1 MKLSEKKTGEFTPHP
16 ETESPVKAVIV
27 DVTPLK
33 KRDTE
38 YGVKEEFRLVFETE
52 EKMENGDNFT
62 VRSRLY
68 SPSLNEKANFRK
80 DIKKLL
86 GRDLTAQELQEF
98 DTESLIGMGAKLM
111 IDHTHK
117 DNETYANIVLI
128 KPDESPMKPG
138 GKYVRLKDREQ
149 KSDSGGGSGGSGG
162 KDATYKKAPDAAEAR
177 EPWQKCKVHVGKH
190 KGVDL
195 GDLDQDA
202 VLALLEKWLPKCGA
216 EGQPKPTAD
225 DKRLK
230 AALEEVKA
238 LLEGTTAAEPEAEPE
253 ADY

>member
-16 ETESPVKAVIV
+16 ETEAPCKAVIV

-33 KRDTE
+33 KRETE
-38 YGVKEEFRLVFETE
+38 FGPKEEFRLVFETE
-52 EKMENGDNFT
+52 CKMESGDNFT

-80 DIKKLL
+80 DLKKLL

-111 IDHTHK
+111 IEHQHK
-117 DNETYANIVLI
+117 GDETYANIVLI
-128 KPDESPMKPG
+128 KSDDAPMKPG
-138 GKYVRLKDREQ
+138 GKYVRLKDRPDR
-149 KSDSGGGSGGSGG
+149 DSAGGSSSGGSGG
-162 KDATYKKAPDAAEAR
+162 KDANYKKAPDAEDAR
-177 EPWQKCKVHVGKH
+177 EGWQKTKVHVGKH

-195 GDLDQDA
+195 GDLDAEA
-202 VLALLEKWLPKCGA
+202 VTALIEKWLPKCGA

-238 LLEGTTAAEPEAEPE
+238 LLEGGAEPEAEPE

>member
-33 KRDTE
+33 KRETE
-38 YGVKEEFRLVFETE
+38 FGPKEEFRLVFETE
-52 EKMENGDNFT
+52 CKMESGDNFT

-80 DIKKLL
+80 DLKKIL
-86 GRDLTAQELQEF
+86 GRDLTAQELNEF
-98 DTESLIGMGAKLM
+98 ETDSLIGLGAKLM
-111 IDHTHK
+111 IEHQHK
-117 DNETYANIVLI
+117 GDETYANIVLI
-128 KPDESPMKPG
+128 KADDAPMKPG
-138 GKYVRLKDREQ
+138 GKYVRIKDRP
-149 KSDSGGGSGGSGG
+149 DRNDAGGGSSAGGS
-162 KDATYKKAPDAAEAR
+162 KAEYKNAPDSGEAR
-177 EPWQKCKVHVGKH
+177 ESWQKCKVHVGQH

-195 GDLDQDA
+195 GDLDAEA
-202 VLALLEKWLPKCGA
+202 VTKLIEKWLPRVGA

-238 LLEGTTAAEPEAEPE
+238 LLEGAAEPEAPAE
-253 ADY
+253 DY

>member
-33 KRDTE
+33 KRETE
-38 YGVKEEFRLVFETE
+38 YGPKEEFRLVFETE
-52 EKMENGDNFT
+52 CKMDSGDNFT

-80 DIKKLL
+80 DLKKIM
-86 GRDLTAQELQEF
+86 GRDLTAQELDEF
-98 DTESLIGMGAKLM
+98 DTETLIGMGAKLM
-111 IDHTHK
+111 IEHQHK
-117 DNETYANIVLI
+117 DTETYANIVLI
-128 KPDESPMKPG
+128 KPDDAPMKPG
-138 GKYVRLKDREQ
+138 GKYVRIKDRPERG
-149 KSDSGGGSGGSGG
+149 SAGGGSTGGS
-162 KDATYKKAPDAAEAR
+162 KAEYKNAPDAAEAR
-177 EPWQKCKVHVGKH
+177 EGWQKVKVHVGQH

-195 GDLDQDA
+195 GDLDAEA
-202 VLALLEKWLPKCGA
+202 VTKLIEKWLPRVGA

-238 LLEGTTAAEPEAEPE
+238 LLDGAAEPEAPAE
-253 ADY
+253 DY